1 MKSLPSSTYRVQLN
15 SGFTFSD
22 LEEELPYFKKL
33 GISHIYLS
41 PIMEAAEG
49 STHFYNTHDFTSIS
63 SVLGGEKGFES
74 LALACSRSGIGLI
87 LDIVPNHMSILNRF
101 MLDYLEYGR
110 KSQYRYLF
118 DIDLDASEYPGKLIL
133 PLLDFYPF
141 QERDRI
147 KIFGGS
153 VLVDNGR
160 IKLPASTSC
169 SDTVKIE
176 ECLAEQNYVLTHWKE
191 ASRIINYRRFFA
203 VNDLI
208 AIRTERRKNFDLFH
222 SKVKDLISR
231 GFIQGIRVDHVDG
244 LYDPLTYLRRLRRLC
259 GKLPIW
265 VEKIL
270 ARNEKIRNDW
280 PVEGDTGYAARS
292 RINSV
297 FVDLGSL
304 EALKDL
310 FGRNGGKKYEGEK
323 YRIDLKIETSRH
335 LFHSDIK
342 KYSRLIQDSLLSIK
356 AAGLSIQGISEALTA
371 TIASLEQYRTYSSY
385 KMVESE
391 KWLHAVDKAD
401 KYFPELSQELAG
413 IRLFVKHASLERK
426 FCNVIG
432 RLEQFTGAVMA
443 KSMEDCFF
451 YRYSALLSTCLVGA
465 MPFEQPYSDAE
476 VHTFF
481 ANIQQSGKKPMVTLS
496 THDTKFGEDAVA
508 RFNALSDLLPEWE
521 DLLNRFGGVSEI
533 EQYDK
538 YRILQ
543 VILGTL
549 DVSSNEYMDRLGS
562 YIIKALRESG
572 ENTNWEYPSTHY
584 EQKCLEFAGRSVV
597 EIEDHW
603 KDLLHKIRFLGGLNS
618 LSQTVLKFMVPGVP
632 DTYQGSESMNLS
644 FVDPDNRRPVN
655 FKYLFKRLQGLSLK
669 RPSLNEESVL
679 SGDLKIWLTSRLL
692 SVRSDFLAHLY
703 KGRYVPLQFTGKNRD
718 KIFGFFY
725 SLENSHIIILVG
737 RHLDSMISDHT
748 YKPEFWNG
756 TSVRGLPG
764 LKGNIRNLITGESVS
779 SFLLEDVLNEY
790 PFAVLVA
797 T

>member
-22 LEEELPYFKKL
+22 LEDELPYFKKL

-63 SVLGGEKGFES
+63 SVLGGENGFES

-101 MLDYLEYGR
+101 ILDYLKYGR

-118 DIDLDASEYPGKLIL
+118 DIDLGASEYPGKLIL
-133 PLLDFYPF
+133 PLLDFYTF

-147 KIFGGS
+147 KIVDGS
-153 VLVDNGR
+153 LLVDDGR
-160 IKLPASTSC
+160 IKLPTSTSC
-169 SDTVKIE
+169 SETVKIE
-176 ECLAEQNYVLTHWKE
+176 DYLAEQNYVLTHWKE
-191 ASRIINYRRFFA
+191 APRIINYRRFFA
-203 VNDLI
+203 VSDLI
-208 AIRTERRKNFDLFH
+208 AIRMERRKNFDLFH

-231 GFIQGIRVDHVDG
+231 GYIQGIRVDHVDG
-244 LYDPLTYLRRLRRLC
+244 LYDPLTYLRRLRKLC

-297 FVDLGSL
+297 FLDQGSL
-304 EALKDL
+304 KVLKDL
-310 FGRNGGKKYEGEK
+310 FGRNAGKKYEGEK
-323 YRIDLKIETSRH
+323 YRIDLKIEISKH

-342 KYSRLIQDSLLSIK
+342 KYSRLIQNSLLSIK
-356 AAGLSIQGISEALTA
+356 SSGLSVQGISEALIA

-385 KMVESE
+385 KTVESE
-391 KWLHAVDKAD
+391 KWLYAVDKAN

-413 IRLFVKHASLERK
+413 IRLFVNYASVERK
-426 FCNVIG
+426 FCNVIR

-451 YRYSALLSTCLVGA
+451 YRYTALLSTCLVGA
-465 MPFEQPYSDAE
+465 MPFEQPYSDTE
-476 VHTFF
+476 VHAFF

-496 THDTKFGEDAVA
+496 THDSKFGEDAVA

-521 DLLNRFGGVSEI
+521 DLLNRFGGGSEI
-533 EQYDK
+533 EQYDE

-549 DVSSNEYMDRLGS
+549 DVSSSEYMDRLGS

-572 ENTNWEYPSTHY
+572 ENTNWEYPSLHY
-584 EQKCLEFAGRSVV
+584 EQKCLEFAERSVL

-655 FKYLFKRLQGLSLK
+655 FKYLFKRLKGLSLK
-669 RPSLNEESVL
+669 RPSLTEDSVL

-692 SVRSDFLAHLY
+692 SVRSGFLPHLN
-703 KGRYVPLQFTGKNRD
+703 KGKYVPIQFTGKNRD
-718 KIFGFFY
+718 KIFGFSY
-725 SLENSHIIILVG
+725 SLENSHMIILVG
-737 RHLDSMISDHT
+737 RHLNSMISGKT

-756 TSVRGLPG
+756 TNVRGLPG
-764 LKGNIRNLITGESVS
+764 IRGNIRNLITGESVS
-779 SFLLEDVLNEY
+779 RFLLEDVLNEY